1 MPKLRPGLMVAALL
15 VAATT
20 GLSSQQQPPPVFRA
34 GIQYVPVDVVV
45 TDSNDKP
52 ITDLEAFDF
61 EILDRGK
68 PQRIVDFRLV
78 TIPVGTPGTTVV
90 TRTSDVASN
99 ATPSPNSRLF
109 VVMIDDLHTLE
120 YELIQVKQ
128 IATEFIQSLAPTD
141 EVALVFVGRSDLG
154 INFTNDR
161 ARLLQAIDRTREA
174 MGMGIDALGRS
185 GNGAGARNV
194 AQSYGRALASTLSS
208 TAMAIEGSSHARR
221 AIVYIGAGTPLDP
234 NAGMRGDERQIA
246 ETVHEELKAAY
257 DKARRANVPIYTID
271 PRGLVQP
278 ADAVRG
284 GIGMSAERAPLGS
297 DVPLRIRLQLEN
309 LAVTAINTGGRA
321 FTNQSSLSNAVN
333 AIVADNSSFYVM
345 GFNASHGADT
355 FYRRLEVKVHREG
368 ARVRARTGYAF
379 ARTTAADATV
389 GERLGLAMTSGVDVR
404 GLGLR
409 AAVAPLLPTTKG
421 MRSAVTIEVAYPAA
435 TMAGE
440 TTDTLGVEILA
451 LDGDGKVKA
460 RVARAYTVRPPGSAL
475 ETFPVVIND
484 VIDLPDRPLT
494 LRVGVASRALGRA
507 GTVQIPVD
515 APKTSESTIQMGA
528 VVLGLAGGAG
538 PPSLGDD
545 FVKAIVPFQPTTSRT
560 FVPGQTLRVFAPVF
574 WRTRETEA
582 RVVLT
587 LEGPSVTLRRE
598 ERLGVATA
606 TDGRRLSAVDTLIP
620 LAQLSGAYT
629 LRLEANVN
637 DKQTFVREVRFEVR

>member
-1 MPKLRPGLMVAALL
+1 MTPLRPGLVIAAL

-20 GLSSQQQPPPVFRA
+20 GLSSQQQPLVFRA
-34 GIQYVPVDVVV
+34 GIQYVSVDVVV

-52 ITDLEAFDF
+52 ITDLQALDF

-78 TIPVGTPGTTVV
+78 TIPVGNPATAAVAP
-90 TRTSDVASN
+90 TSDVISN
-99 ATPSPNSRLF
+99 ATPSPDSRLF

-154 INFTNDR
+154 INFTADR
-161 ARLLQAIDRTREA
+161 ARLLQAIDRTRDA
-174 MGMGIDALGRS
+174 MGLGIDALGRT

-194 AQSYGRALASTLSS
+194 VTSYGRALASTIRT
-208 TAMAIEGSSHARR
+208 TAMAIEGAGHARR

-234 NAGMRGDERQIA
+234 DAGPRGDFGA
-246 ETVHEELKAAY
+246 TLVYDELKAAY
-257 DKARRANVPIYTID
+257 DRARRANVPIYTLD
-271 PRGLVQP
+271 PRGMVQP

-284 GIGMSAERAPLGS
+284 GIGMSSASAPLGT
-297 DVPLRIRLQLEN
+297 DVRQRIRFQQEM
-309 LAVTAINTGGRA
+309 LAIAAINTGGRA
-321 FTNQSSLSNAVN
+321 FTNQSSLSKAVS
-333 AIVADNSSFYVM
+333 AIVADNSSFYLM
-345 GFNASHGADT
+345 GFHASHGADT
-355 FYRRLEVKVHREG
+355 FYRNIEVKVHRAG

-379 ARTTAADATV
+379 ARTTNADSSV
-389 GERLGLAMTSGVDVR
+389 GERLGLAMSSGVDVR

-409 AAVAPLLPTTKG
+409 ATVAPLLPTSKG

-435 TMAGE
+435 TMAE
-440 TTDTLGVEILA
+440 VTTDTLGVEVLA

-460 RVARAYTVRPPGSAL
+460 RVARAYTVRPPGAAR

-484 VIDLPDRPLT
+484 LIDLPDQPLT
-494 LRVGVASRALGRA
+494 LRVGVASRALDRA

-515 APKTSESTIQMGA
+515 APRPSESAIQMGA
-528 VVLGLAGGAG
+528 VVLGLADGDG

-545 FVKAIVPFQPTTSRT
+545 FVKAIVPFQPSTARMFT
-560 FVPGQTLRVFAPVF
+560 PQQTLRVFAPVF

-587 LEGPSVTLRRE
+587 LEGPSITLRRE
-598 ERLGVATA
+598 ERLTVATA
-606 TDGRRLSAVDTLIP
+606 TDGRRLSALDTLIP

-629 LRLEANVN
+629 LRLEAKVN
-637 DKQTFVREVRFEVR
+637 NKQTFMREVRFEVK